1 MSAEFTTIVSIASGI
16 MAIVALVKFVTTPV
30 NQIKDNSAAI
40 KAIEE
45 GEITRKQMD
54 RAILNAL
61 QAITNHLIDGNGV
74 QKLKDSRDELQR
86 AISDIATK

>member
-1 MSAEFTTIVSIASGI
+1 MSAEFTTVVSVASGI

-30 NQIKDNSAAI
+30 NQIKENSAAI
-40 KAIEE
+40 KAIET
-45 GEITRKQMD
+45 GEVTRKQMD

>member
-1 MSAEFTTIVSIASGI
+1 MSAEFTTVVSVASGI

-45 GEITRKQMD
+45 GEVTRKQMD